1 MKKVSVFYGGG
12 VPSKAGRETN
22 TASAPLAGGPLDDK
36 IAQLYAA
43 ASEDGFSN
51 EEIQK
56 RLKADPEI
64 AEVTL
69 TDSDLIIN
77 GIPLNGRLIP
87 SVRAF
92 YILVARHPEGIEKE
106 SDPKELVKDSFC
118 KYLDEYKNIHD
129 ELTGIRKKKVLDMSR
144 FNIDSRF
151 PRYRDIVN
159 DTITEV
165 EEENGGLNLSSC
177 KVVGTRRLSISAKVI
192 DRVGL
197 HTVPEL

>member
-1 MKKVSVFYGGG
+1 MKKVSVFYGGEM
-12 VPSKAGRETN
+12 PSKAGPETK
-22 TASAPLAGGPLDDK
+22 TTSAPLGGDPMDDK
-36 IAQLYAA
+36 IAQLCAA
-43 ASEDGFSN
+43 LSEEGYSKR
-51 EEIQK
+51 EIQK
-56 RLKADPEI
+56 RLKEDPEV

-69 TDSDLIIN
+69 TDSDIIIN

-106 SDPKELVKDSFC
+106 KDPEGVLKDSFC
-118 KYLDEYKNIHD
+118 KYLDEYKSIHD
-129 ELTGIRKKKVLDMSR
+129 ELKGIRKKKVLDKSR

-159 DTITEV
+159 DAITEV

-177 KVVGTRRLSISAKVI
+177 KVVGTRCLRITAKVI
-192 DRVGL
+192 DRVVL
-197 HTVPEL
+197 YKVPEL